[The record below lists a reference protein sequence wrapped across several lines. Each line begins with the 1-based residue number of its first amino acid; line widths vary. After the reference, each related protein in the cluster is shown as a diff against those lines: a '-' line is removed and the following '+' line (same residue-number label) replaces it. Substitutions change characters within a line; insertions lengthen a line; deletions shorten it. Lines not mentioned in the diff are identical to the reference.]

1 MLDERIKDE
10 GVEMKKVV
18 VTQKLPYPVEK
29 NLSGFKLF
37 YNSKD
42 EQLSRDILL
51 REITDTDG
59 LISML
64 SDKIDKE
71 VIDAG
76 KNLKIIVNY
85 AVGYN
90 NIDVQYAK
98 SKGIIVCN
106 TPHILTETTAELAFA
121 LMISVARRIVE
132 AEKFTREG
140 KFVGWTP
147 NLFLGTDLYRKRVGI
162 YGFGRIGQAFARCCR
177 GFEMDIVYTGRSRK
191 YDGELLTNAKFVSFD
206 ELVSTSDFIVIT
218 APLNETT
225 KHAFTIDTFKKM
237 KRDAIF
243 INVGRGPIV
252 KETDL
257 AYALKNGLIRAA
269 GLDVYEFEPEI
280 CKDLFELDN
289 VILLPHIGSATEETR
304 YNMAELCVNAI
315 KNYLETGD
323 TPWNT
328 V

>member
-1 MLDERIKDE
+1 
-10 GVEMKKVV
+10 MKKII
-18 VTQKLPYPVEK
+18 VTQKLPYPVEDAFK
-29 NLSGFKLF
+29 NYNLF

-42 EQLSRDILL
+42 EQLSRSNLL
-51 REITDTDG
+51 KEIEDADG
-59 LISML
+59 VISML

-76 KNLKIIVNY
+76 KQLKIIVNY

-90 NIDVQYAK
+90 NIDTQYAK

-177 GFEMDIVYTGRSRK
+177 GFDMEIVYTGRSRK

-225 KHAFTIDTFKKM
+225 KYAFTLDTFKKM
-237 KRDAIF
+237 KRNAIF

-252 KETDL
+252 KEADL
-257 AYALKNGLIRAA
+257 AYALKNRLIRAA

-289 VILLPHIGSATEETR
+289 VVLLPHIGSATEETR
-304 YNMAELCVNAI
+304 FNMAELCVNSI
-315 KNYLETGD
+315 ISYLENGI
-323 TPWNT
+323 TPWNM